1 MMFAAGANNVAN
13 VNTPG
18 FRAQAPQLS
27 ATPARGVEVSAITA
41 RRPDA
46 VAAGMSDVSL
56 TEEIPALIVAD
67 HGYRANATVIRTQD
81 EMSGALLNVIA

>member
-1 MMFAAGANNVAN
+1 MMFAAGAHNVAN

-18 FRAQAPQLS
+18 FR
-27 ATPARGVEVSAITA
+27 
-41 RRPDA
+41 
-46 VAAGMSDVSL
+46 VSL

-67 HGYRANATVIRTQD
+67 HGYRANATVIRAQD